1 MSGLSSVKKES
12 IEFAKR
18 HFNGSSNGLIE
29 GEDDE
34 DIERADNEYNDDGG
48 SNSDSDDE
56 HALSRLGTSNI
67 HVKTDISFEDD
78 LACFPIS

>member
-18 HFNGSSNGLIE
+18 HFNGSSNGFVE
-29 GEDDE
+29 GDDDD
-34 DIERADNEYNDDGG
+34 DIERDPHAYDDAGNSINSDNERAFSGLG
-48 SNSDSDDE
+48 S
-56 HALSRLGTSNI
+56 SNI
-67 HVKTDISFEDD
+67 HVKTDLSFEDD